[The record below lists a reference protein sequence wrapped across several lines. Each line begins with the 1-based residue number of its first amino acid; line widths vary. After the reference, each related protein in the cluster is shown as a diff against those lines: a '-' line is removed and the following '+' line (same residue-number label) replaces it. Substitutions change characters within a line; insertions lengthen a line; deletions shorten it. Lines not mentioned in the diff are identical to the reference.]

1 MSGGLVRSAVVKKP
15 LPPLAA
21 RFGVRSVAQLRR
33 DYGEMVKGFFGGERF
48 QMDPRSSWRH
58 FRPDLSLPAYAGLVP
73 KNGKAPIFNL
83 FDVVGGGEHYS
94 QRVTKNTSR
103 DFRGGRLTYDEHDG
117 TDFACPIGTP
127 LCAAAPGMVV
137 MIRDR
142 WLRGGLTV
150 AVDHGHGVVTQY
162 THCCEALLEVGARV
176 QRGEAVALSGAAG
189 VDVMQFFPW
198 IPPHIH
204 FMVWVDGRPVDPF
217 TAEVGSWRE
226 PEAPQPAATGTEN
239 INDPS
244 EVDADAVR
252 EVMEACTD
260 ARICQEIAAVEHNPA
275 ALAALLEDA
284 LHHDSWA
291 WPASCFKKSIR
302 PRPSAAR
309 LGAAA
314 AIKISLPLPSEQYG
328 GCYFADNAATAP
340 K

>member
-1 MSGGLVRSAVVKKP
+1 MSGRFVRSEVVRKP
-15 LPPLAA
+15 LPALAA

-33 DYGEMVKGFFGGERF
+33 DYAEMVKGFFGGERF
-48 QMDPRSSWRH
+48 QMDPRSSWKH

-73 KNGKAPIFNL
+73 EDGRAPIFNL

-127 LCAAAPGMVV
+127 LCAAAPGTVV

-162 THCCEALLEVGARV
+162 THCCQALQEIGTQV
-176 QRGEAVALSGAAG
+176 QRGDAIALSGAAG
-189 VDVMQFFPW
+189 VDIMQFFPW

-217 TAEVGSWRE
+217 TAEVGAWQD
-226 PEAPQPAATGTEN
+226 PNAPQPASSGGEHVP
-239 INDPS
+239 DPS
-244 EVDADAVR
+244 EVDVDAIR
-252 EVMEACTD
+252 EVANTCTD
-260 ARICQEIAAVEHNPA
+260 ARIRQEIATAEHNSA

-291 WPASCFKKSIR
+291 WPASYLRKSIR
-302 PRPSAAR
+302 PPTNTAR
-309 LGAAA
+309 VKAAA
-314 AIKISLPLPSEQYG
+314 AIKISLPLPAQQYT
-328 GCYFADNAATAP
+328 GCYFADNATTLP